1 MGSAEDMKPALVMA
15 AGAWNGRAEAEDSM
29 LDIRQIPVLSDNY
42 VYLVRETES
51 GAVAVV
57 DPAVAA
63 PVLAEAERLGWGITH
78 ILNTHH
84 HGDHV
89 GGNREIQAATGC
101 TIVGPR
107 ADRDRIPGI
116 QVEVG
121 DGDAHAFGAATATV
135 FDVPGHTRGHIAYWF
150 EADGALFC
158 GDTLFA
164 LGCGRMFEGTA
175 PQMWHSLG
183 KLRALPDTTRVYCAH
198 EYTQANARFALSVDG
213 GNADLVARAKEIDA
227 ARARGEPTVPSLLG
241 EEKATNPF
249 LRADDPVLAAN
260 VGLAGGD
267 PVSVF
272 AEVRSR
278 KDSF

>member
-1 MGSAEDMKPALVMA
+1 
-15 AGAWNGRAEAEDSM
+15 M

-42 VYLVRETES
+42 VYLIRDEDS
-51 GAVAVV
+51 GAVGVV
-57 DPAVAA
+57 DPAVAK
-63 PVLAEAERLGWGITH
+63 PVLDEAARLGWTITH

-89 GGNREIQAATGC
+89 GGNKEIQAATGC

-116 QVEVG
+116 QIEVG
-121 DGDAHAFGAATATV
+121 DGDTYAFGAAEAQV
-135 FDVPGHTRGHIAYWF
+135 FDVPGHTRGHIAFWF
-150 EADGALFC
+150 EAENALFC

-183 KLRALPDTTRVYCAH
+183 KLRALPDATRVYCAH

-213 GNADLVARAKEIDA
+213 GNSDLVARAAEIDA
-227 ARARGEPTVPSLLG
+227 MRSRGEPTVPSLLG

-249 LRADDPVLAAN
+249 LRADDSVLAAN